1 MSNSLARQTKPA
13 VRRVQRRVNLL
24 AAWDCLRRQP
34 HTISALANAIEVT
47 RPAVESIVADLNILG
62 WLQQIEPDNH
72 LGRPAVRWQLNPDSL
87 RVLGLDIGAHHCT
100 AMLTNLNGVVLAEDT
115 REIAASTPATER
127 IDASCSLGER
137 VVAKAGLQLSDI
149 TLCSVAS
156 PGVINQGMVQ
166 YFGGRGMPGWEGSDI
181 AKQISKRIGW
191 QTVVS
196 GDCALGALG
205 EAWQGAATGHDE
217 VVYIL
222 CGERT
227 GAAAIVGGRIHRGF
241 QGGAGLIGEL
251 TVLRWR
257 DIEDATRVHELYPEG
272 GAPSRSELF
281 QNCENDVRARKF
293 VADFADSLSLG
304 TAAMILALA
313 PSHVVVGGKY
323 SAYAEVF
330 LKRFIQ
336 NLETICPIMPEVSVS
351 LLGSRAV
358 CLGALRYGLDF
369 LDDELTRQVRSSDA
383 FPSVAGFQQR
393 FQSNG
398 TS

>member
-1 MSNSLARQTKPA
+1 MSSSSGNTKAA

-24 AAWDCLRRQP
+24 AAFDCLKQTP
-34 HTISALANAIEVT
+34 CTISGLANSIEVT
-47 RPAVESIVADLNILG
+47 RPAVESIVSDLNGLG
-62 WLQQIEPDNH
+62 WLKQVEPDNH
-72 LGRPAVRWQLNPDSL
+72 LGRPAVRWVLNPGSL

-100 AMLTNLNGVVLAEDT
+100 AMLTDINGEVVAQDTCEIEASVPAEQ
-115 REIAASTPATER
+115 RIST
-127 IDASCSLGER
+127 SCALGES
-137 VVAKAGLQLSDI
+137 VVSQAGMQLSDI

-156 PGVINQGMVQ
+156 PGVINHGIVQ

-181 AKQISKRIGW
+181 ANQISRRIGW
-191 QTVVS
+191 KTVVS

-205 EAWQGAATGHDE
+205 EAWRGAATGHDE

-257 DIEDATRVHELYPEG
+257 DIEDATRVHELYPENP
-272 GAPSRSELF
+272 APSRSELF
-281 QNCENDVRARKF
+281 QNCESDVRARKF

-323 SAYAEVF
+323 SVYAEVF
-330 LKRFIQ
+330 LKRFVQ

-351 LLGSRAV
+351 LLGSKAV

-369 LDDELTRQVRSSDA
+369 LNDELTGQVRCSDS
-383 FPSVAGFQQR
+383 FPSVAGFRER
-393 FQSNG
+393 FKSADI
-398 TS
+398 

>member
-1 MSNSLARQTKPA
+1 MSIPSAHTKAA

-24 AAWDCLRRQP
+24 AAFDCLRHQP
-34 HTISALANAIEVT
+34 YTISALASGIEVT
-47 RPAVESIVADLNILG
+47 RPAVESIVADLDDLG
-62 WLQQIEPDNH
+62 WLKQIEPDNH
-72 LGRPAVRWQLNPDSL
+72 LGRPAVRWVLNPGSL

-100 AMLTNLNGVVLAEDT
+100 AMLTDISGAVLAEDT
-115 REIAASTPATER
+115 CEIAAAAPARER
-127 IDASCSLGER
+127 IDISCALGESA
-137 VVAKAGLQLSDI
+137 VAKAGLQVSDI

-156 PGVINQGMVQ
+156 PGVINQGVVQ

-181 AKQISKRIGW
+181 ASQISRRIGW
-191 QTVVS
+191 KTVVS

-241 QGGAGLIGEL
+241 KGGAGLIGEL
-251 TVLRWR
+251 TPLRWR
-257 DIEDATRVHELYPEG
+257 DIEDATRVHELYPENP
-272 GAPSRSELF
+272 APSRSWLF
-281 QNCENDVRARKF
+281 QNCESDVRARKF
-293 VADFADSLSLG
+293 VADFADSLALG

-323 SAYAEVF
+323 SAYAKVF
-330 LKRFIQ
+330 LKRFVQ

-369 LDDELTRQVRSSDA
+369 LNDKLTDQVRSSDS
-383 FPSVAGFQQR
+383 FPSVTGFQQR
-393 FQSNG
+393 FQANG